1 MIKPGVFY
9 GVGVGPGDPEL
20 MTIKAVRVIGAA
32 GVLAV
37 PKSEGGDESLALSIV
52 RKAVDLGGKKIL
64 ELPFPMTRDP
74 EALRE
79 SRKSAARLISD
90 RLREGVDA
98 AFVTLGD
105 PLIYSTFSYLMPFV
119 KELSPGSEIRVVPG
133 VASFSASAAA
143 LPASLAETAE
153 RVIIIPAAYE
163 LDKVRE
169 ALGSAETIVLMK
181 VNRAVDG
188 VIDLLTEA
196 GLLER
201 SFFVSRAGWP
211 EEKLV
216 TDLRALKG
224 GRPDYF
230 SMIIV
235 RKNA

>member
-1 MIKPGVFY
+1 MTKPGVFY

-20 MTIKAVRVIGAA
+20 LTLKAVRVIGAA

-37 PKSEGGDESLALSIV
+37 PKSEGGEESLALSIV
-52 RKAVDLGGKKIL
+52 RKAVDLAGKEVL
-64 ELPFPMTRDP
+64 LLPFPMTRDS
-74 EALRE
+74 ESLGE
-79 SRKSAARLISD
+79 SRRSAARLISAK
-90 RLREGVDA
+90 LNQGIDA

-143 LPASLAETAE
+143 LPVALAETAE

-163 LDKVRE
+163 LDKVRD

-181 VNRAVDG
+181 VNRALDG

-211 EEKLV
+211 DEELV
-216 TDLRALKG
+216 TDLRAVKG
-224 GRPDYF
+224 SKPGYF

-235 RKNA
+235 RRNG